1 MRIALVELQ
10 VDVPRPRRSSRERSE
25 EELVLGALRADPAGR
40 NTLALRAIAAA
51 AEHAARPRLTR
62 AGFDGKGAGAR
73 WAAAGPWRVPRPG
86 AIEAAVFG

>member
-62 AGFDGKGAGAR
+62 AGFD
-73 WAAAGPWRVPRPG
+73 
-86 AIEAAVFG
+86 